1 MKELIN
7 ATKQMNQILHQ
18 CEEDGDTF
26 DTTLNKLSRVKVHGV
41 IFPTLMLL
49 EIIDKFAEGYN
60 ERQKKINIPAT
71 EDEIRKMYEKAASN
85 WNSKVN

>member
-1 MKELIN
+1 MKELMEAAKKMN
-7 ATKQMNQILHQ
+7 AILHQ
-18 CEEDGDTF
+18 CEEEGDNM
-26 DTTLNKLSRVKVHGV
+26 DVTLNKLNTVRVHGV
-41 IFPTLMLL
+41 VFPTLMLL

>member
-1 MKELIN
+1 MKELIE
-7 ATKQMNQILHQ
+7 AAKKMNSILHQ
-18 CEEDGDTF
+18 CEEEGDNM
-26 DTTLNKLSRVKVHGV
+26 DVTLNKLTSVKVHGV
-41 IFPTLMLL
+41 VFPTLMLL

>member
-1 MKELIN
+1 MKELIE
-7 ATKQMNQILHQ
+7 ASKKMNKILHE
-18 CEEDGDTF
+18 CEENGDNM
-26 DTTLNKLSRVKVHGV
+26 DVTLNKLTSVKVHGV
-41 IFPTLMLL
+41 IFPTLMLM

-85 WNSKVN
+85 WNSKLN